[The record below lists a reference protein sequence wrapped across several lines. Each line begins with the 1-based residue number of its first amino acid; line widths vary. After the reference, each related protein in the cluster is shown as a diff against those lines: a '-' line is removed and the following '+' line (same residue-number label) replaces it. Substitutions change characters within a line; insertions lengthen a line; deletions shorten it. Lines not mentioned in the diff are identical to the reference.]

1 MAGTIGLDGH
11 RIMGGPMHDV
21 YISGALTA
29 LADGARARVFYELL
43 AEIVSERGLRPYLPH
58 RATDPVAAPDL
69 DPRSVYEIDRARVA
83 RSRLVI
89 AHAGT
94 PSFGVGIEVEIAR
107 EHGVPVILVAE
118 RERTVSRILL
128 GSPAVVDIVRF
139 TDLAALRHALGDAID
154 RATKTTEDQAP
165 DAVVQRFLGS
175 LGTARQL
182 PDAEIAALLRVAD
195 VDGEPASAIRQ
206 AIADGKL
213 FGAGLRDLV
222 GRHALRGAD
231 LAAFVLHDVLERPFT
246 EIGRT
251 LGSEPRAARR
261 RVEQAR
267 IKLRLAPDADLAVIG
282 QWLVT
287 ELIAPPTR
295 ALQLRL
301 FATSQQPE
309 RTAPAADAAGGGS
322 DRESHEQGATEAE
335 DHRQAG
341 LAVEEG
347 ESRA

>member
-1 MAGTIGLDGH
+1 MDE
-11 RIMGGPMHDV
+11 V

-29 LADGARARVFYELL
+29 IADGARARVFYELL
-43 AEIVSERGLRPYLPH
+43 AEIVTDCGLRPYLPH

-69 DPRSVYEIDRARVA
+69 DPRSVYEIDRARIS
-83 RSRLVI
+83 RSGLVI
-89 AHAGT
+89 AYAGT

-107 EHGVPVILVAE
+107 ERGIPVILVAE
-118 RERTVSRILL
+118 RDRAVSRILL
-128 GSPAVVDIVRF
+128 GSPAVVDVVRF
-139 TDLAALRHALGDAID
+139 TDLSALRQALGDAIA
-154 RATKTTEDQAP
+154 RATRTSSDQAP

-175 LGTARQL
+175 LGAARQL
-182 PDAEIAALLRVAD
+182 PEAEVAALLRVAEL
-195 VDGEPASAIRQ
+195 DGEPASVIRT
-206 AIADGKL
+206 AVADGKL

-222 GRHALRGAD
+222 GRHALRGTD
-231 LAAFVLHDVLERPFT
+231 LAAFVLHDILERPFAD
-246 EIGRT
+246 IART
-251 LGSEPRAARR
+251 LGADPRAMRR

-267 IKLRLAPDADLAVIG
+267 LKLQLAADADLAVIG

-301 FATSQQPE
+301 FASSGQ
-309 RTAPAADAAGGGS
+309 RAPAADAALGRG
-322 DRESHEQGATEAE
+322 DKKVEKDEQRPTKAE

>member
-1 MAGTIGLDGH
+1 MNE
-11 RIMGGPMHDV
+11 V

-29 LADGARARVFYELL
+29 LTDGARTRVFYELL
-43 AEIVSERGLRPYLPH
+43 AEIVSDCGLEPYLPH

-69 DPRSVYEIDRARVA
+69 DPRSVYDIDRARVA
-83 RSRLVI
+83 RAVLVI
-89 AHAGT
+89 AYAGT

-107 EHGVPVILVAE
+107 EHGIPVIIVAE
-118 RERTVSRILL
+118 RDKTISRILL
-128 GSPAVVDIVRF
+128 GSPAVMEAVRF
-139 TDLAALRHALGDAID
+139 TDLAALRHALGDAIA
-154 RATKTTEDQAP
+154 RVTKTRIELAP

-175 LGTARQL
+175 LGAARRL
-182 PDAEIAALLRVAD
+182 PEAEVAALLRVAEL
-195 VDGEPASAIRQ
+195 DGDGAAAIRK
-206 AIADGKL
+206 AIAEGRL

-231 LAAFVLHDVLERPFT
+231 LAAFILHDVLERPFA
-246 EIGRT
+246 EIART
-251 LGSEPRAARR
+251 FGSEPRATRR

-267 IKLRLAPDADLAVIG
+267 IKLQLPPDADPAVIG

-301 FATSQQPE
+301 FANSQN
-309 RTAPAADAAGGGS
+309 TTGT

-341 LAVEEG
+341 LAVQEG
-347 ESRA
+347 EPRA

>member
-1 MAGTIGLDGH
+1 MN
-11 RIMGGPMHDV
+11 DV

-29 LADGARARVFYELL
+29 LADGARTRVFYELL
-43 AEIVSERGLRPYLPH
+43 AEIVSDCGLRPYLPH

-83 RSRLVI
+83 RSSLVI
-89 AHAGT
+89 AYAGT

-107 EHGVPVILVAE
+107 EHGIPVILVAE
-118 RERTVSRILL
+118 RDRTVSRILL
-128 GSPAVVDIVRF
+128 GSPAIVDVVRF
-139 TDLAALRHALGDAID
+139 TDLAALRHALGDAIA
-154 RATKTTEDQAP
+154 RATNAGPEQASA
-165 DAVVQRFLGS
+165 AVVQRFLGS
-175 LGTARQL
+175 LGAARHL
-182 PDAEIAALLRVAD
+182 PEAEIAALLRVAE
-195 VDGEPASAIRQ
+195 VDGDPATAIRM

-213 FGAGLRDLV
+213 FGAGLRDLI
-222 GRHALRGAD
+222 GRHALRGAE

-246 EIGRT
+246 QVARA
-251 LGSEPRAARR
+251 LGAEPRVARR
-261 RVEQAR
+261 QVERAR
-267 IKLRLAPDADLAVIG
+267 IKLQLAPDADLAGIG

-301 FATSQQPE
+301 FAISGQH
-309 RTAPAADAAGGGS
+309 APAGGN
-322 DRESHEQGATEAE
+322 RESNEQGTTEAE

-347 ESRA
+347 EPRA

>member
-1 MAGTIGLDGH
+1 MN
-11 RIMGGPMHDV
+11 DV

-29 LADGARARVFYELL
+29 LADGARTRVFYELL
-43 AEIVSERGLRPYLPH
+43 AEIVSDCGLQPYLPQ
-58 RATDPVAAPDL
+58 RSTDPIAAPDL
-69 DPRSVYEIDRARVA
+69 DPRSVYDIDRARVA
-83 RSRLVI
+83 CAVLVI
-89 AHAGT
+89 AYAGT

-107 EHGVPVILVAE
+107 EHGIPVILVAE
-118 RERTVSRILL
+118 RDRTVSRILL

-139 TDLAALRHALGDAID
+139 TDLAALRHALGDAIA
-154 RATKTTEDQAP
+154 RATKVGAEQAS

-175 LGTARQL
+175 LGAARHL
-182 PDAEIAALLRVAD
+182 PEAEVAALLRVAE
-195 VDGEPASAIRQ
+195 VDGEPASAIRK

-246 EIGRT
+246 EIART
-251 LGSEPRAARR
+251 LGSEARTARR

-267 IKLRLAPDADLAVIG
+267 IKLQLAPDADLAVIG

-301 FATSQQPE
+301 FANSGHI
-309 RTAPAADAAGGGS
+309 APATDAAVGGS
-322 DRESHEQGATEAE
+322 DRENHEQGTDEAK
-335 DHRQAG
+335 DRGKAG
-341 LAVEEG
+341 LAVEKG

>member
-1 MAGTIGLDGH
+1 MN
-11 RIMGGPMHDV
+11 DV

-29 LADGARARVFYELL
+29 LADGARTRVFYELL
-43 AEIVSERGLRPYLPH
+43 AEIVSDRGLAPYLPH
-58 RATDPVAAPDL
+58 RSTDPLAAPDL
-69 DPRSVYEIDRARVA
+69 DPRSVYEIDRARIA
-83 RSRLVI
+83 RSGLVI
-89 AHAGT
+89 AYAGT

-118 RERTVSRILL
+118 RDRTVSRILL
-128 GSPAVVDIVRF
+128 GSPAVIEIVRF
-139 TDLAALRHALGDAID
+139 TDLAGLRHALGDAIA
-154 RATKTTEDQAP
+154 RVTKRMPDLAP
-165 DAVVQRFLGS
+165 DAVVRRFLGS
-175 LGTARQL
+175 LGAAREL
-182 PDAEIAALLRVAD
+182 PGAEIAALLRVAE
-195 VDGEPASAIRQ
+195 VDGEPATVIRT

-246 EIGRT
+246 EIART
-251 LGSEPRAARR
+251 LGCEARVARR

-267 IKLRLAPDADLAVIG
+267 IKLRLAPDADLAGVG

-301 FATSQQPE
+301 FAASHE
-309 RTAPAADAAGGGS
+309 KEAPAADAVGGS
-322 DRESHEQGATEAE
+322 HGESHEQGPTEAE

-347 ESRA
+347 EPRA

>member
-1 MAGTIGLDGH
+1 MDE
-11 RIMGGPMHDV
+11 V
-21 YISGALTA
+21 YISGALTVV
-29 LADGARARVFYELL
+29 ADLTRARVFYELL
-43 AEIVSERGLRPYLPH
+43 AEIVTECGLRPYLPH
-58 RATDPVAAPDL
+58 HSTDPVNAPDL

-83 RSRLVI
+83 RSRLLI
-89 AHAGT
+89 AYAGT

-107 EHGVPVILVAE
+107 EHAIPVILVAE
-118 RERTVSRILL
+118 RDRTVSRILL
-128 GSPAVVDIVRF
+128 GSPAVVDVVRF
-139 TDLAALRHALGDAID
+139 TDLAALRQALGEAIA
-154 RATKTTEDQAP
+154 RATKRPADQAP

-175 LGTARQL
+175 LGAARQL
-182 PDAEIAALLRVAD
+182 PEAEVAALLRVAD
-195 VDGEPASAIRQ
+195 LDGEPASAIRN

-231 LAAFVLHDVLERPFT
+231 LAAFVLHDIVERPFA
-246 EIGRT
+246 EIART
-251 LGSEPRAARR
+251 LGADPRAVRK
-261 RVEQAR
+261 RVDQAR
-267 IKLRLAPDADLAVIG
+267 IKLHLAADADLAVIG

-301 FATSQQPE
+301 FANSKA
-309 RTAPAADAAGGGS
+309 APAADAAE
-322 DRESHEQGATEAE
+322 DRADKKVESHEQRPTEAE

-347 ESRA
+347 KPRA